1 MFQHTAAR
9 RQLARAPRSAYRAT
23 CFNTQPPEGSWKA
36 CFNLLFLYKC
46 YVFQHTA
53 ARRQLGGGKK
63 PPTPTPAFQHTAAR
77 RQLVMTRPQARAWR
91 WFQHTAARRQLGGGK
106 KPPTPTPAFQHTA
119 ARRQLACTRTQ
130 SALGLLFQHT
140 AARRQL
146 AHHAGAGSL
155 VRRSF
160 NTQPPEGS
168 WQQQPGQS
176 IRPGVS
182 THSRPKAAGNGM
194 KVSAQREVVSTHS
207 RPKAA
212 GVQGLIQAA
221 RDLSFNTQ
229 PPEGGWPIY
238 FILIF
243 CLIVSTHSRPK
254 AAGVEPIYNSNLCIV
269 STHSRPKAAG
279 VQAAFDVDKEGS
291 FNTQPPEG
299 GWLVSKSRGKFIMV
313 STHSRPKAAG
323 IPGLIVLT

>member
-1 MFQHTAAR
+1 MPHTHCP
-9 RQLARAPRSAYRAT
+9 APR
-23 CFNTQPPEGSWKA
+23 P
-36 CFNLLFLYKC
+36 
-46 YVFQHTA
+46 
-53 ARRQLGGGKK
+53 
-63 PPTPTPAFQHTAAR
+63 
-77 RQLVMTRPQARAWR
+77 
-91 WFQHTAARRQLGGGK
+91 FQHTAARRQLGGGK

-212 GVQGLIQAA
+212 GYTAGCGGGN
-221 RDLSFNTQ
+221 RSGFNTQ
-229 PPEGGWPIY
+229 PPEGGWSKGLPTSDA
-238 FILIF
+238 L
-243 CLIVSTHSRPK
+243 
-254 AAGVEPIYNSNLCIV
+254 AG
-269 STHSRPKAAG
+269 
-279 VQAAFDVDKEGS
+279 

-299 GWLVSKSRGKFIMV
+299 GW
-313 STHSRPKAAG
+313 
-323 IPGLIVLT
+323 

>member
-1 MFQHTAAR
+1 MYDGRSNLGKMFQHTAAR

-46 YVFQHTA
+46 YV
-53 ARRQLGGGKK
+53 
-63 PPTPTPAFQHTAAR
+63 
-77 RQLVMTRPQARAWR
+77 
-91 WFQHTAARRQLGGGK
+91 FQHTAARRQLGGGK

-229 PPEGGWPIY
+229 PPEGGW
-238 FILIF
+238 
-243 CLIVSTHSRPK
+243 R
-254 AAGVEPIYNSNLCIV
+254 
-269 STHSRPKAAG
+269 
-279 VQAAFDVDKEGS
+279 
-291 FNTQPPEG
+291 
-299 GWLVSKSRGKFIMV
+299 
-313 STHSRPKAAG
+313 
-323 IPGLIVLT
+323 

>member
-1 MFQHTAAR
+1 MPHTHCP
-9 RQLARAPRSAYRAT
+9 APR
-23 CFNTQPPEGSWKA
+23 P
-36 CFNLLFLYKC
+36 
-46 YVFQHTA
+46 
-53 ARRQLGGGKK
+53 
-63 PPTPTPAFQHTAAR
+63 
-77 RQLVMTRPQARAWR
+77 
-91 WFQHTAARRQLGGGK
+91 FQHTAARRQLGGGK

-212 GVQGLIQAA
+212 GV
-221 RDLSFNTQ
+221 
-229 PPEGGWPIY
+229 
-238 FILIF
+238 
-243 CLIVSTHSRPK
+243 
-254 AAGVEPIYNSNLCIV
+254 EPIYNSNLCIV

-279 VQAAFDVDKEGS
+279 DSGVQSITGDEFQHTAARRRLA
-291 FNTQPPEG
+291 TQPDVVVE
-299 GWLVSKSRGKFIMV
+299 IEAV

-323 IPGLIVLT
+323 VRGCRHLMPLQVSTHSRPKAAGK